1 MKVREIIVVRNDEV
15 GGPGRTTL
23 AAHIIIFAAELGLKV
38 AGASIDEAN
47 NLRPWMRLAGIP
59 WVDALC
65 DDLPSDV
72 DLLVIDVGQGA
83 RSVEVLRPSLTVIPV
98 DRAAAERSAA
108 TTAPTVVGDVLRVRN
123 FWHGRPVADD
133 QVALDLESADVIVG
147 RCNAL
152 RATSDSF
159 RPVWATPLG
168 AASAGARTMREL
180 AAELLCRVGLLP
192 PEDAPYERQDKVPS
206 LAEREKE
213 GVARLGAFFERF
225 AAMKKAE
232 AETCP
237 PKPWMV
243 EWARDLEASLAKKR

>member
-1 MKVREIIVVRNDEV
+1 MEIIVVRHDEV
-15 GGPGRTTL
+15 GGPGGTTI
-23 AAHIIIFAAELGLKV
+23 AAHIIFFAVGLGLKV
-38 AGASIDEAN
+38 ASASIDGAN

-83 RSVEVLRPSLTVIPV
+83 RSVEVLRPSLTLLPV

-108 TTAPTVVGDVLRVRN
+108 TTAATVVGDVLRVRN

-133 QVALDLESADVIVG
+133 QVALDLESADVIVE

-159 RPVWATPLG
+159 RPVWETPLG
-168 AASAGARTMREL
+168 AASAGARAMREL
-180 AAELLCRVGLLP
+180 AAEVLCRVGLLA
-192 PEDAPYERQDKVPS
+192 PEDAPYERQDKLPS
-206 LAEREKE
+206 LAEREKA
-213 GVARLGAFFERF
+213 GMARLAAFFERF
-225 AAMKKAE
+225 AEMKKAE

-237 PKPWMV
+237 PKQWVMDL
-243 EWARDLEASLAKKR
+243 ARDLEASLAKSR

>member
-1 MKVREIIVVRNDEV
+1 MEIIIVRNDQV

-23 AAHIIIFAAELGLKV
+23 AAHIICFAAELGLKV
-38 AGASIDEAN
+38 ASASIDGAN

-83 RSVEVLRPSLTVIPV
+83 RSVEVLRPSLTLIPV

-108 TTAPTVVGDVLRVRN
+108 TTAATVVGDVLRVRN
-123 FWHGRPVADD
+123 YWHGRPVADD
-133 QVALDLESADVIVG
+133 QIALDLESANVVVE
-147 RCNAL
+147 RCYAL
-152 RATSDSF
+152 RATSDSL

-168 AASAGARTMREL
+168 AASAGARAMREL
-180 AAELLCRVGLLP
+180 AAEVLRRVGLLP
-192 PEDAPYERQDKVPS
+192 PEDAPYERQDKLPS
-206 LAEREKE
+206 LVEREKE

-232 AETCP
+232 AEMCP

-243 EWARDLEASLAKKR
+243 EWARDLEAALAKNR

>member
-152 RATSDSF
+152 RATSDS
-159 RPVWATPLG
+159 
-168 AASAGARTMREL
+168 
-180 AAELLCRVGLLP
+180 LP
-192 PEDAPYERQDKVPS
+192 PGLGYAAR
-206 LAEREKE
+206 R
-213 GVARLGAFFERF
+213 RLGGREGHA
-225 AAMKKAE
+225 
-232 AETCP
+232 
-237 PKPWMV
+237 
-243 EWARDLEASLAKKR
+243 